1 VDFRWNAWNIEHLGR
16 HGVTPEAA
24 EEVVQAARSP
34 YPRKV
39 GEDKLLVWGASEQGE
54 PLQVVFVLDE
64 DGSIFVLHARPLTE
78 REKQRYRRRA

>member
-1 VDFRWNAWNIEHLGR
+1 MDFRWNAWNIEHLGQ

-24 EEVVQAARSP
+24 EEAVQAARSP

-54 PLQVVFVLDE
+54 LPKW
-64 DGSIFVLHARPLTE
+64 SSYSTRTE
-78 REKQRYRRRA
+78 ASSFYTPDP